1 MTGRKVTL
9 GWEREGGRVLVTTE
23 PVPVEILHTP
33 GCGRWGAARAAVK
46 RVGEEEE
53 VAVTISERL
62 IDSLDLARASRFAGS
77 PTVRVRG
84 RDVQPEADEL
94 EDFGLG

>member
-1 MTGRKVTL
+1 MRRGAASRGSAT
-9 GWEREGGRVLVTTE
+9 EAGGG
-23 PVPVEILHTP
+23 PVPVEVLHTA
-33 GCGRWGAARAAVK
+33 GCGRWEAARAAVL
-46 RVGEEEE
+46 RVAEEE
-53 VAVTISERL
+53 AVLITISERL
-62 IDSLDLARASRFAGS
+62 LDSVEDAKELRFPGS